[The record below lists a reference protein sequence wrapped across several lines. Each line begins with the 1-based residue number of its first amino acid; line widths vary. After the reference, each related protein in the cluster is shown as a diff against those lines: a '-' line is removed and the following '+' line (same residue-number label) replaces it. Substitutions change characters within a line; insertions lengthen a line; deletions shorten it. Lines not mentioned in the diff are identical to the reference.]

1 MNLNA
6 IIAILELKGII
17 TREEGEKLVEHL
29 ANKPQ
34 STMLADAVE
43 QIKELVDTVETAGN
57 KILEQVKPA
66 IASAKE
72 EIEHVAEDAK
82 NEVTKTALEAATE
95 VKAEVKKDLA
105 NAVETKPAASDKKV
119 TDAPKKK

>member
-17 TREEGEKLVEHL
+17 NREEGEKLVEHL

-34 STMLADAVE
+34 STVLADAVE

-72 EIEHVAEDAK
+72 EIKHVAEDAK

-95 VKAEVKKDLA
+95 VKAEVKKDIA
-105 NAVETKPAASDKKV
+105 SVSKPKPATEVKKV
-119 TDAPKKK
+119 TDDSDKK